1 MKELYLLILLKICR
15 LLIHVSSLFQKKRKT
30 NCILIL
36 SHNNLG
42 DIVCDSCSMQAIR
55 RAYPKSHIVCLVRR
69 SAGAELLQY
78 SSAIDEVLVIP
89 PSRASLFVYYRF
101 AKSLTKYSFSASF
114 QLVRVFEQWKRAYIP
129 YLCGIPNRYGIMDE
143 KYKNHSKHHCFTK
156 QIYEDLPRNRV
167 EESLDVLRLAGV
179 VVRDI
184 QLKCWTS
191 NTMYNIPEKYVIVHP
206 GADLIRKTWPTRSFV
221 KIISNLEKDGH
232 IIIVTGV
239 PKEKPLLE
247 KMNAEYVR
255 LYGHPLDIRDNLSI
269 DNFLYIIQHAQLV
282 ITNDTGPM
290 HFAISFHTPVIA
302 IFGPTPPNYAVDKNR
317 SPSLIAMRA
326 KAVCPG
332 SNKCTI
338 FNSMDKERAEEIRQI
353 CNKKNQICTD
363 MITVESVTCVAQRVL
378 SASCFSIS

>member
-179 VVRDI
+179 VASDI
-184 QLKCWTS
+184 QLKCWT
-191 NTMYNIPEKYVIVHP
+191 N
-206 GADLIRKTWPTRSFV
+206 
-221 KIISNLEKDGH
+221 
-232 IIIVTGV
+232 
-239 PKEKPLLE
+239 
-247 KMNAEYVR
+247 
-255 LYGHPLDIRDNLSI
+255 
-269 DNFLYIIQHAQLV
+269 
-282 ITNDTGPM
+282 
-290 HFAISFHTPVIA
+290 
-302 IFGPTPPNYAVDKNR
+302 
-317 SPSLIAMRA
+317 
-326 KAVCPG
+326 VC
-332 SNKCTI
+332 
-338 FNSMDKERAEEIRQI
+338 Q
-353 CNKKNQICTD
+353 
-363 MITVESVTCVAQRVL
+363 
-378 SASCFSIS
+378 

>member
-1 MKELYLLILLKICR
+1 MKELYLLILLKIFR
-15 LLIHVSSLFQKKRKT
+15 LFIHVSSLFQKKRKT

-179 VVRDI
+179 VASDI

-255 LYGHPLDIRDNLSI
+255 LYGHPLDIRDNLSK
-269 DNFLYIIQHAQLV
+269 IIFY
-282 ITNDTGPM
+282 TSSNM
-290 HFAISFHTPVIA
+290 H
-302 IFGPTPPNYAVDKNR
+302 
-317 SPSLIAMRA
+317 SL
-326 KAVCPG
+326 
-332 SNKCTI
+332 
-338 FNSMDKERAEEIRQI
+338 
-353 CNKKNQICTD
+353 
-363 MITVESVTCVAQRVL
+363 
-378 SASCFSIS
+378 